1 MSTQPETEEDM
12 GGNNEAVLKLDIKG
26 LAGGRAVRSL
36 KGNSDGD
43 GGVAEGNGN
52 LGDAEAGEN

>member
-1 MSTQPETEEDM
+1 MGGFLEEDM

-36 KGNSDGD
+36 KGNNDGD

>member
-1 MSTQPETEEDM
+1 MEEDM

-36 KGNSDGD
+36 KGNNDGD

>member
-1 MSTQPETEEDM
+1 MGGLLEEDM

-36 KGNSDGD
+36 KGNNDGD